1 MIRSIAGSIA
11 RPLAVAIT
19 GASGGGSGGDF
30 TPSSLFASSEGGV
43 WYDPSNI
50 SSLYQDD
57 AGTTPVT
64 AAAQTV
70 GLMEDQ
76 SPNGIDAVQA
86 TVAARPTYQTSP
98 ARLTLDKVDDR
109 LIATIPS
116 GGYTGTMVIGTPE
129 GTAAYGVTIP
139 AGSYDIGGD
148 GGDYFPG
155 SAIVGWLIRD
165 GALTSG
171 EIADLRAWMIARG
184 AGDNYGSVT
193 DFSGFWRGR
202 SELTSFPLIDT
213 SSGESFATAWNG
225 CSGLTSFPLIDTSSG
240 ESFATAWQSC
250 SGLTSFPLIDTS
262 SGESF
267 SSAWRICSG
276 LTSFPAIDTSSGRA
290 FINAWQYCSDLTSF
304 PAIDTSSGTD
314 FRGAWNGC
322 SSLTSFPANVF
333 DSTPATKFTNA
344 FTNTALDQ
352 TSIDNILTSIDTAN
366 TSNGTFNQS
375 GGSAPSATGE
385 AAIDNLRARGW
396 TVTVTG
402 GY

>member
-1 MIRSIAGSIA
+1 MISSLLT
-11 RPLAVAIT
+11 PLMRGLIEVE
-19 GASGGGSGGDF
+19 GASASEFLPGN
-30 TPSSLFASSEGGV
+30 LFASSEGGV

-148 GGDYFPG
+148 GGDDFPG

-171 EIADLRAWMIARG
+171 EIADLRAWMIDKG

-193 DFSGFWRGR
+193 DFSFFWRGR

-213 SSGESFATAWNG
+213 SSGTAFGSAWRG
-225 CSGLTSFPLIDTSSG
+225 CSSLTSFPLIDTSSG
-240 ESFATAWQSC
+240 RVS
-250 SGLTSFPLIDTS
+250 
-262 SGESF
+262 
-267 SSAWRICSG
+267 
-276 LTSFPAIDTSSGRA
+276 
-290 FINAWQYCSDLTSF
+290 
-304 PAIDTSSGTD
+304 
-314 FRGAWNGC
+314 
-322 SSLTSFPANVF
+322 
-333 DSTPATKFTNA
+333 
-344 FTNTALDQ
+344 
-352 TSIDNILTSIDTAN
+352 
-366 TSNGTFNQS
+366 
-375 GGSAPSATGE
+375 
-385 AAIDNLRARGW
+385 
-396 TVTVTG
+396 
-402 GY
+402 